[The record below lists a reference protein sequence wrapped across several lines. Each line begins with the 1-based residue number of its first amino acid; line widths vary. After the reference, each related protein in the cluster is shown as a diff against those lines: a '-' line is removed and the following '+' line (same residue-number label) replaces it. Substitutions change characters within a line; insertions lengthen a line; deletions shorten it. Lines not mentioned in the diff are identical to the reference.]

1 MSRPAGIE
9 RWNTR
14 FATDEYIFG
23 EAPNAFLVAAKPFL
37 PAGGKA
43 LAVADGEG
51 RNGVWLAEQGFD
63 VLAFDAAP
71 TALEKARRLA
81 AKRGV
86 AVGTLLLDIEDVD
99 WTADRFDVV
108 AAIFIQFAPPP
119 LRDAIFAG
127 LRAALV
133 PGGVLVLEGYRP
145 KQLDYGTGGPSQVE
159 NLYTRELLTTAFA
172 ELDILHLEERDVVLE
187 EGSGHRG
194 MSAVIDLVA
203 RKPTA

>member
-1 MSRPAGIE
+1 MSSPAGIE

-14 FATDEYIFG
+14 FATDEYVFG
-23 EAPNAFLVAAKPFL
+23 EAPNAFLVAVKPFL

-63 VLAFDAAP
+63 VLTFDAAP
-71 TALEKARRLA
+71 TAVEKARRLA

-86 AVGTLLLDIEDVD
+86 ALGTLLLDIEDVD
-99 WTADRFDVV
+99 WSADRFDVV

-119 LRDAIFAG
+119 MRDRIFAG
-127 LRAALV
+127 LRAALA

-145 KQLDYGTGGPSQVE
+145 KQLDYGTGGPPQVE

-172 ELDILHLEERDVVLE
+172 ALEILHLAERDVVLD

-203 RKPTA
+203 RKPVT